1 MGEDGITFLFQ
12 VSLRH
17 TLFDISHIT
26 MLKPRVLLISS
37 QHLFGESMESIL
49 RAEKEAE
56 LIGPWRLG
64 DKDIEKRLVEVN
76 PSVIV
81 IADENLQSEVAAELT
96 KTIIESHPEISVIRT
111 ALNENIF
118 RIISTHILPARGE
131 DLLEIIRTCIAR
143 SQEPTKLDES

>member
-1 MGEDGITFLFQ
+1 M
-12 VSLRH
+12 SN
-17 TLFDISHIT
+17 
-26 MLKPRVLLISS
+26 PRVLLISS
-37 QHLFGESMESIL
+37 QHLFGESMEMIL
-49 RAEKEAE
+49 RA
-56 LIGPWRLG
+56 
-64 DKDIEKRLVEVN
+64 DKDIELVGPWNLGEQDICQRLLEVN

-118 RIISTHILPARGE
+118 RIVSTHTLPARGE
-131 DLLEIIRTCIAR
+131 DLLETIRTCIAR